1 MLSEKGDDMK
11 RRKYLFLLMVLISF
25 VSVYCAGNIFAARY
39 YRLLEGERVK
49 YLGLR
54 GIDTIAAEQ
63 YLSQGSARERT
74 VFYDEYWAGRDEE
87 RQVFE
92 ERSQYAF
99 RQFGRNAP
107 LSDDRIQT
115 YVKYGEPTRREII
128 TPEKKIGVSASLVVN
143 PAEIWKY
150 QSEGLMFDFVR
161 VARAYQLMSR
171 SEFGEHVIV
180 PHLKEVASDTSVE
193 LMTAEPLD
201 FSISY
206 GRFRQQKN
214 LTRLEIYVGIEIE
227 DTSDYELFREIQ
239 VFNRRDSIIHDS
251 RHILRS
257 EHGETGMFVDEIN
270 LWLKPEEYRV
280 EVTLFDLKN
289 RKVGKK
295 EFNVNLVEY
304 QDDVKEI
311 SDLIPGRLIDHSFTH
326 EKFEKPVG
334 RAIPLLN
341 TTLPVHMPF
350 YLYSEAYNLETK
362 DGMYRVRTTYE
373 VYNKEKMRQEVVDV
387 MIQDWVEPGNT
398 AYLGAEY
405 HPMDLVPGS
414 YMIVMKVKDL
424 LSGKERSAV
433 AEFRLVGTE

>member
-1 MLSEKGDDMK
+1 MK
-11 RRKYLFLLMVLISF
+11 RRKCLVLLTVLISF
-25 VSVYCAGNIFAARY
+25 FAVYCAGNIFAARY
-39 YRLLEGERVK
+39 YRLLEGERVT
-49 YLGLR
+49 YLGLK
-54 GIDTIAAEQ
+54 GVDTVVAEQ
-63 YLSQGSARERT
+63 YLNLGSARERT

-87 RQVFE
+87 RQIFE

-107 LSDDRIQT
+107 LSDDRIPI

-150 QSEGLMFDFVR
+150 QSEGLMYDFVR
-161 VARAYQLMSR
+161 VARAFQLMAQST
-171 SEFGEHVIV
+171 FGERVIV
-180 PHLKEVASDTSVE
+180 SHLKEVASDTSVD
-193 LMTAEPLD
+193 LATAEPLD

-214 LTRLEIYVGIEIE
+214 LTRLEIYAGVEVE
-227 DTSDYELFREIQ
+227 NTSDYEFFREIQ
-239 VFNRRDSIIHDS
+239 VFNRRDSIIYHS
-251 RHILRS
+251 RHILRP
-257 EHGETGMFVDEIN
+257 EQGDAGLFVDEIN

-280 EVTLFDLKN
+280 EIALSDLKN
-289 RKVGKK
+289 RRIGRK

-311 SDLIPGRLIDHSFTH
+311 SDLIPARLIDHTFTH

-334 RAIPLLN
+334 RTIPLLN
-341 TTLPVHMPF
+341 TVLPVHMPF

-387 MIQDWVEPGNT
+387 MIKDWIEPGNT